1 MKEVQLK
8 VEAAYPS
15 DIGRGLIG
23 MSPKVL
29 VDADLILGDIVE
41 ISGKKKT
48 TAVVAGTKFKDIR
61 KGIARIDNFVQQNAG
76 VTPGETVTVK
86 KVEVPEAKKLILA
99 LPEGMIEE
107 GTKLYFGE
115 REIEILKRHI
125 FK

>member
-1 MKEVQLK
+1 MP
-8 VEAAYPS
+8 AALQ
-15 DIGRGLIG
+15 R
-23 MSPKVL
+23 
-29 VDADLILGDIVE
+29 
-41 ISGKKKT
+41 
-48 TAVVAGTKFKDIR
+48 R
-61 KGIARIDNFVQQNAG
+61 QRIFAIF
-76 VTPGETVTVK
+76 TVTVK